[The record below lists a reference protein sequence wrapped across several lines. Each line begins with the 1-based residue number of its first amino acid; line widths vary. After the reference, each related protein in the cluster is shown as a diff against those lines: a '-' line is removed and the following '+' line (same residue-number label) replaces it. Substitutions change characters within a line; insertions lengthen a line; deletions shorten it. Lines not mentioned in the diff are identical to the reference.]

1 MRAASRRRGDPP
13 SPPGVEPERLQPVVR
28 DTRRTL
34 GSCASGTDEGSYA
47 SNGALEVQTL
57 AQGRQGVAR
66 KEKGLDC
73 THRGGPRESREGTRT
88 WGARGERQRSKP
100 HRVSALALAQD
111 TSTRLH
117 QDSRTGCM
125 GARVI
130 FCPIITSLRVE
141 HGHLLCMI
149 STRLHPD
156 SRTNERSICVS
167 TLTRKR
173 TIRCWRTRVIFW
185 PDIKPRL
192 FEHSHLIIQ
201 TGTPT
206 CEYETATKTRCVSET
221 SREEEL
227 RSSSRRPGPGSVG
240 GQA

>member
-1 MRAASRRRGDPP
+1 MRAASRRRRAMP

-28 DTRRTL
+28 DTRRTH
-34 GSCASGTDEGSYA
+34 GSCESGTDEGSYA

-57 AQGRQGVAR
+57 AQGRQGVAH
-66 KEKGLDC
+66 KDKGLDC

-117 QDSRTGCM
+117 QDSRIGCM

-130 FCPIITSLRVE
+130 FCSIITSLRIE
-141 HGHLLCMI
+141 HGHLLCMF

-156 SRTNERSICVS
+156 SRTNGRSVFAS
-167 TLTRKR
+167 L
-173 TIRCWRTRVIFW
+173 
-185 PDIKPRL
+185 P
-192 FEHSHLIIQ
+192 
-201 TGTPT
+201 
-206 CEYETATKTRCVSET
+206 
-221 SREEEL
+221 
-227 RSSSRRPGPGSVG
+227 
-240 GQA
+240 

>member
-1 MRAASRRRGDPP
+1 MNILHGSSVALARTVQRANSTSPHGSSWNSSTRTTCRRTKKPSTVLAAEIRQENTGSRRIKSDDHRSRGDTRAAWHRKGQ
-13 SPPGVEPERLQPVVR
+13 GAPV
-28 DTRRTL
+28 
-34 GSCASGTDEGSYA
+34 
-47 SNGALEVQTL
+47 ALS
-57 AQGRQGVAR
+57 GVA
-66 KEKGLDC
+66 
-73 THRGGPRESREGTRT
+73 
-88 WGARGERQRSKP
+88 
-100 HRVSALALAQD
+100 ALALAQD

-117 QDSRTGCM
+117 QDSRIGCM

-130 FCPIITSLRVE
+130 FCPIITSLRIE
-141 HGHLLCMI
+141 HGHLLCMF

-156 SRTNERSICVS
+156 SRTNGRSVCVS

>member
-1 MRAASRRRGDPP
+1 MHKGVKVSLTRKKDWIALTEGDLESHERG
-13 SPPGVEPERLQPVVR
+13 
-28 DTRRTL
+28 
-34 GSCASGTDEGSYA
+34 CA
-47 SNGALEVQTL
+47 
-57 AQGRQGVAR
+57 R
-66 KEKGLDC
+66 
-73 THRGGPRESREGTRT
+73 
-88 WGARGERQRSKP
+88 GARAPGECQCSKP

-130 FCPIITSLRVE
+130 FCPIITSLRIE
-141 HGHLLCMI
+141 HGHLLCMF

-156 SRTNERSICVS
+156 SRTNGRSICVS

>member
-1 MRAASRRRGDPP
+1 MR
-13 SPPGVEPERLQPVVR
+13 
-28 DTRRTL
+28 TR
-34 GSCASGTDEGSYA
+34 
-47 SNGALEVQTL
+47 
-57 AQGRQGVAR
+57 
-66 KEKGLDC
+66 
-73 THRGGPRESREGTRT
+73 
-88 WGARGERQRSKP
+88 GARGECQCSKP

-130 FCPIITSLRVE
+130 FCPIITSLRIE
-141 HGHLLCMI
+141 HGHLLCMF

-156 SRTNERSICVS
+156 SRTNGRSVCVS

-173 TIRCWRTRVIFW
+173 TFGLRLYPDSQTDDQMLENQSDLL